1 MAIFAL
7 GSMVSPAEE
16 ACQNLA
22 KKKVTPILVNP
33 RFVKPLDEDLI
44 VELAS
49 RTRKILTVEE
59 GVLKGGFGSA
69 VLELL
74 QERGVN
80 DCRVKRLGLPE
91 KFLEQGKRGELLS
104 TYGLSRKGIVKAI
117 DEIMRD

>member
-1 MAIFAL
+1 
-7 GSMVSPAEE
+7 
-16 ACQNLA
+16 
-22 KKKVTPILVNP
+22 PILVNP

-49 RTRKILTVEE
+49 RTRRILTVEE

-74 QERGVN
+74 QERGVS

-91 KFLEQGKRGELLS
+91 KFLEQGKREELLS
-104 TYGLSRKGIVKAI
+104 TYGLSREGMVKAV
-117 DEIMRD
+117 DELMRD